1 MLQNNILR
9 VSFLDLHQKM
19 KLFFAFKGTFSKKNT
34 KKSIKSRIFAN
45 GNDEYFIKGIKKLR
59 KALIGVKFPNIT
71 IIYNKTW

>member
-1 MLQNNILR
+1 
-9 VSFLDLHQKM
+9 M
-19 KLFFAFKGTFSKKNT
+19 KLFFAFKGTFFQKDT